1 MRAYDIILKK
11 RDGKELDA
19 EEINFMISGFVRGN
33 IPDYQISAFLM
44 AVFFKGMTSR
54 EMANLTMEM
63 VHSGETVDL
72 AEIPGI
78 KVDKHSSGGVGDKT
92 SLVLGPMV
100 AAAGVTIAKMSGR
113 GLGHTGGTLDKLE
126 SIPGFKINLTRQE
139 FIDQVKNIQIAIVG
153 QTGNLVPAD
162 KKLYALRDVTAT
174 VDSIPLIASSIMSK
188 KIAGGA
194 DAIVLDVKT
203 GSGAFMKDIESSIE
217 LAKVMVDIGKLVGKK
232 TVVLISNMDQPLGCC
247 VGNALEIR
255 EVIEALKGNGPD
267 DLIELCFTLG
277 SYMLLLADKA
287 ETLYEARRKLAQV
300 LKTGEALNKFEQM
313 IKFQGGNPEVVSNP
327 ELIPKAPFIGSFNAY
342 KKGYIHFIDAQRLGI
357 CAMMLGAGRLK
368 VEDKI
373 DHSVGFELL
382 KKVGDAVEINE
393 PLVKIHAR
401 SFEDA
406 KQAESYMAEAIVIK
420 EEPADKPT
428 LMYGAVTEKG
438 YEAF

>member
-11 RDGKELDA
+11 RDGKGLDT

-44 AVFFKGMTSR
+44 AVFFKGMTPE
-54 EMANLTMEM
+54 EMADLTMAM

-72 AEIPGI
+72 SEIPGI

-92 SLVLGPMV
+92 SLVLGPLV
-100 AAAGVTIAKMSGR
+100 AAAGVTVAKMSGR

-126 SIPGFKINLTRQE
+126 SIPGFKINLTRRE

-203 GSGAFMKDIESSIE
+203 GSGAFMKNLESSVE
-217 LAKVMVDIGKLVGKK
+217 LAQVMVEIGNIVGKK
-232 TVVLISNMDQPLGCC
+232 TVALISNMDQPLGCC
-247 VGNALEIR
+247 VGNALEIK
-255 EVIEALKGNGPD
+255 EVIEALKGKGPN
-267 DLIELCFTLG
+267 DLMELCLTLG

-287 ETLYEARRKLAQV
+287 KTLYEARRKLAQV
-300 LKTGEALNKFEQM
+300 LKTGEALNKFKQM

-327 ELIPKAPFIGSFNAY
+327 ELMPEAPFICGFNSY
-342 KKGYIHFIDAQRLGI
+342 KKGYIHFIDAQKIGI
-357 CAMMLGAGRLK
+357 CAMKLGAGRLK

-373 DHSVGFELL
+373 DYSVGFELL
-382 KKVGDAVEINE
+382 KKVGDAVDINE
-393 PLVKIHAR
+393 PLIKIHAR
-401 SFEDA
+401 SSEDA
-406 KQAESYMAEAIVIK
+406 KQAERDLAEAIVIK
-420 EEPADKPT
+420 EEPVDKPI
-428 LMYGAVTEKG
+428 LLYGTVTEEG